1 MHSLFIFSDPCL
13 HSFLH
18 AVRGSGGGGFGGSFG
33 FLQPATKKNPAMNTT
48 PIKVVHFFIRSLH
61 FLELSSPRWG
71 RKTQQAGFAL
81 ACSHSIVGCTGK
93 GGRFQSAVACRRVA
107 CCPVNVVVTTRWQ
120 ALTGKS
126 SGRFSLRVDRSFR
139 PWLGGMSVDV
149 DILSQEAS
157 TVSESPLDAK
167 LALLPTSPGVYLFR
181 DKAGEVIYVGK
192 AKNLRARV
200 RQYARGGDGRVQIT
214 FLLSQLADVEVLIT
228 MSEKEALL
236 LENTLIKQYWP
247 RYNIRLK
254 DDKSYWHVKV
264 TTQEAWPRLFLT
276 RQVAKDGSKYL
287 GPFHSS
293 AAVQETLEV
302 IRKVFPLRTCS
313 DTVFRNRTR
322 PCLEY
327 QIKRCLGPCTLPI
340 DPADYQRQLKGAL
353 LLLEGKNREL
363 VEQLTVRMQDAAETL
378 RFEEA
383 ARLRDQIRAIEQ
395 TGEKQ
400 QVATPLGND
409 QDIFALYREGG
420 FVEIE
425 VLFVRGGKLI
435 GDLDYSFDDNEF
447 PDEEVFSELLTQ
459 FYQGDRFIPDEILT
473 PVPLEDAEAREE
485 ILSERKGKK
494 VSVAHPQ
501 RGDKVRLVEMAQEN
515 ARQSFVEKRRGA
527 EQKEKTLESLRR
539 ALMLQNAPKRI
550 ECFDISNIQGNL
562 AVGSMVVFDEGEPD
576 KNRYRRFRIKTVE
589 GADDFGMMYE
599 VLTRRYHRA
608 LEENDLP
615 DLLMVDGGKG
625 QLGVAVEVFRELGI
639 TEVDLIGLAKMRTE
653 RDPFAEEV
661 EHSSERVFLPGRK
674 NPIIL
679 RQNSTA
685 LFLLQRVRDEAHRF
699 AITYHRQ
706 LRAQER
712 LSSPLDAIPGVGP
725 SRRKALLRHFG
736 SLKRVSTATVDEL
749 MQVSGITHTTAEA
762 IHTHFTSD
770 APDQSE
776 ESPSLS

>member
-1 MHSLFIFSDPCL
+1 M
-13 HSFLH
+13 
-18 AVRGSGGGGFGGSFG
+18 
-33 FLQPATKKNPAMNTT
+33 
-48 PIKVVHFFIRSLH
+48 
-61 FLELSSPRWG
+61 E
-71 RKTQQAGFAL
+71 
-81 ACSHSIVGCTGK
+81 
-93 GGRFQSAVACRRVA
+93 
-107 CCPVNVVVTTRWQ
+107 
-120 ALTGKS
+120 
-126 SGRFSLRVDRSFR
+126 
-139 PWLGGMSVDV
+139 SV
-149 DILSQEAS
+149 
-157 TVSESPLDAK
+157 LDAK
-167 LALLPTSPGVYLFR
+167 LTLLPTGPGVYLFK
-181 DKAGEVIYVGK
+181 DKEGEVIYVGK

-214 FLLSQLADVEVLIT
+214 FLLSQLADVEVLLT
-228 MSEKEALL
+228 SSEKEALL

-264 TTQEAWPRLFLT
+264 TAQDAWPRLFLT
-276 RQVAKDGSKYL
+276 RHVVKDGGKYL

-293 AAVQETLEV
+293 AAVQETLEI

-353 LLLEGKNREL
+353 LLLEGKNSEL
-363 VEQLTVRMQDAAETL
+363 VDQLTTRMQEAAETL

-383 ARLRDQIRAIEQ
+383 ARVRDQIRAITQ

-409 QDIFALYREGG
+409 QDVVGLYREGG
-420 FVEIE
+420 FVEIQ
-425 VLFVRGGKLI
+425 VLLVRGGKLVGNI
-435 GDLDYSFDDNEF
+435 GYSFDDNEF
-447 PDEEVFSELLTQ
+447 PDEEVLSELLTQ
-459 FYQGDRFIPDEILT
+459 FYQGERFIPDEILL
-473 PVPLEDAEAREE
+473 PVVLEDAAAREE
-485 ILSERKGKK
+485 LLSERKNKK
-494 VSVAHPQ
+494 VALLHPQ
-501 RGDKVRLVEMAQEN
+501 RGDKVRLVDMAHDN
-515 ARQSFVEKRRGA
+515 ARQSFIEKRRGA
-527 EQKEKTLESLRR
+527 EQKEKTLDHLRR
-539 ALMLQNAPKRI
+539 ALYLRNAPKRI

-599 VLTRRYHRA
+599 VLTRRYRRA
-608 LEENDLP
+608 LEENALP

-625 QLGVAVEVFRELGI
+625 QLGVAVEVFRELNI

-674 NPIIL
+674 NPVIL
-679 RQNSTA
+679 RPNSTA

-706 LRAQER
+706 LRAKER

-725 SRRKALLRHFG
+725 TRRKALLRHFG
-736 SLKRVSTATVDEL
+736 SFKRVQAATIEEL
-749 MQVSGITHTTAEA
+749 TLVPGITPTVAQA
-762 IHTHFTSD
+762 IQQQFHHHD
-770 APDQSE
+770 NE
-776 ESPSLS
+776 